1 MRTRSR
7 SFVSLPLPRCTLE
20 DQMDRR
26 KIWEWER
33 SRDYQST
40 TPEDGVLTK
49 VLYAGDDMTERR
61 KSYLAMR
68 QLIAAR
74 ELKELRSERE

>member
-1 MRTRSR
+1 MEGRYGSGSARATIRE
-7 SFVSLPLPRCTLE
+7 LL
-20 DQMDRR
+20 Q
-26 KIWEWER
+26 K
-33 SRDYQST
+33 
-40 TPEDGVLTK
+40 DGVLTK

-74 ELKELRSERE
+74 ELKELRSGREQKLC

>member
-1 MRTRSR
+1 
-7 SFVSLPLPRCTLE
+7 
-20 DQMDRR
+20 
-26 KIWEWER
+26 
-33 SRDYQST
+33 
-40 TPEDGVLTK
+40 VLTK

-74 ELKELRSERE
+74 ELKELRSEREQKLG